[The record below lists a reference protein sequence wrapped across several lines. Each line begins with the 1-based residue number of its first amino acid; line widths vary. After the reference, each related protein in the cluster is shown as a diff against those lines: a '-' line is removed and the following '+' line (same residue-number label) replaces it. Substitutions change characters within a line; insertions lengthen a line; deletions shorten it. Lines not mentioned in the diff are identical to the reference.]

1 MPLEFLSNSPHQLG
15 NLSSAR
21 AEHVLS
27 ATVFAAFPIQALFD
41 QMLVAESFPRVIRK
55 DISSGTYEQSSH

>member
-1 MPLEFLSNSPHQLG
+1 MPLGFLSNSPHWSG

-21 AEHVLS
+21 AEHVLF

-41 QMLVAESFPRVIRK
+41 QTLVAESFPGVTQK
-55 DISSGTYEQSSH
+55 DISSGTYEQSLQ